1 MDYINRL
8 KKDTNNNSDIT
19 YRNIYVKD
27 KLITL
32 IYSDSLTSSDK
43 ISDFII
49 RSLKED
55 ILTTIS
61 LQNIYNN
68 ITNFKVI
75 EGNSYEEMC
84 NYLNNG
90 FSILLLENEE
100 KYLALE
106 TKSSEN
112 RSISPPNTEQTI
124 RGSKDSFVE
133 NYQTNIGLIKKRIK
147 NNNLWIED
155 IQIGKYTNT
164 KLGIIYI
171 NGIVKKELVNKVY
184 KKLSRIN
191 IDGVITS
198 GSIKN
203 ILSNSSNNILP
214 TIQTTERPDIVSSAL
229 LQGKIAILIDNNPYI
244 LLVPTVLN
252 DFFKTIEDNYENHIN
267 ASFTRCLKTICFWI
281 SLLTPGIYIA
291 LINYNQEILPSEL
304 LLNIAIQRNNIP
316 FPAFFEAFIMI
327 LSFEILRE
335 TDLRVPAFVGSA
347 LSIVGALILGE
358 AAVNAGLASPI
369 MINITAITA
378 ISSLPFTE
386 FELINSLRWYR
397 LLFMIGGSTFG
408 IIGIIIVFIFF
419 ITKLSYMESFGKP
432 YLLPY
437 VPFDKYDIKDSILKS
452 DIKKDNKRAKYLS
465 NNTIKQRS
473 KTQWK
478 NLF

>member
-1 MDYINRL
+1 MNYIEQL

-19 YRNIYVKD
+19 YRSMVINNTIINI
-27 KLITL
+27 

-49 RSLKED
+49 RSLKNYKY
-55 ILTTIS
+55 TTIN
-61 LQNIYNN
+61 LQNIYNS

-75 EGNSYEEMC
+75 EGNTYQELS
-84 NYLNNG
+84 NYINNG
-90 FSILLLENEE
+90 FTIILLNNSD
-100 KYLALE
+100 KFLALE

-133 NYQTNIGLIKKRIK
+133 NYQTNIGMIKKRIK
-147 NNNLWIED
+147 SNNLWIKD
-155 IQIGKYTNT
+155 INIGKYTNT
-164 KLGIIYI
+164 KISIIYI
-171 NGIVKKELVNKVY
+171 NGIVKNELVNKVY
-184 KKLSRIN
+184 KKLKKIN
-191 IDGVITS
+191 IDGIITS

-203 ILSNSSNNILP
+203 ILSNSKSNILP
-214 TIQTTERPDIVSSAL
+214 TIQTTERPDIVSTSL
-229 LQGKIAILIDNNPYI
+229 LEGKIAIIIDNNPYVLI
-244 LLVPTVLN
+244 IPSVLN

-267 ASFTRCLKTICFWI
+267 ASFTRTLKTICFWI

-291 LINYNQEILPSEL
+291 LINYNQEILPTEL
-304 LLNIAIQRNNIP
+304 LINISIQRNTVP

-358 AAVNAGLASPI
+358 AAVEAGIASPI

-408 IIGIIIVFIFF
+408 IIGIVIVFIFF

-437 VPFDKYDIKDSILKS
+437 VPFDRNEIKNSIFKS
-452 DIKKDNKRAKYLS
+452 DIKNDKKRAIYLS
-465 NNTIKQRS
+465 NNLIKQRNE
-473 KTQWK
+473 Q
-478 NLF
+478 

>member
-1 MDYINRL
+1 MDYIDKL
-8 KKDTNNNSDIT
+8 KHDTNNNSDIT
-19 YRNIYVKD
+19 YRNIKIND
-27 KLITL
+27 KIITL
-32 IYSDSLTSSDK
+32 IYSDSLTSSTS

-49 RSLKED
+49 RSLNSDK
-55 ILTTIS
+55 LTTIT

-75 EGNSYEEMC
+75 EGNTYQQLS

-90 FSILLLENEE
+90 FTILIIQNEQNF
-100 KYLALE
+100 LALE
-106 TKSSEN
+106 TKSNKN
-112 RSISPPNTEQTI
+112 RSISAPNTEQTI
-124 RGSKDSFVE
+124 RGSKDAFVE

-147 NNNLWIED
+147 NNNLWIKD

-164 KLGIIYI
+164 KIGIIYI

-184 KKLSRIN
+184 KKLSKIN
-191 IDGVITS
+191 IDGIITS

-203 ILSNSSNNILP
+203 ILSNSSSNILP
-214 TIQTTERPDIVSSAL
+214 TIQTTERPDIVSTAL
-229 LQGKIAILIDNNPYI
+229 LQGKVAIIIDNNPYI

-358 AAVNAGLASPI
+358 AAVSAGIASPI

-408 IIGIIIVFIFF
+408 IIGIVIVFIFF

-437 VPFDKYDIKDSILKS
+437 VPFDKNDIKDSILKS
-452 DIKKDNKRAKYLS
+452 DIKKDSKRANYLS
-465 NNTIKQRS
+465 NNTIKQRNDI
-473 KTQWK
+473 K
-478 NLF
+478 